1 MSLNPDVQKK
11 AQEEVD
17 RVVGPRRLPNFEDYD
32 RLVYVKATI
41 LETLRWL
48 PVLPMGVP
56 HVVTHDDEYKG
67 FFIPKDATIIPVS
80 RPLACIIELKLK
92 FRYRRIYGKSLF
104 LCSGSDTIDL
114 HQMVQGYAA

>member
-1 MSLNPDVQKK
+1 M
-11 AQEEVD
+11 
-17 RVVGPRRLPNFEDYD
+17 VGPRRLPNFEDYD
-32 RLVYVKATI
+32 RLVYVKAII

-80 RPLACIIELKLK
+80 RPSASIIELKLNLST
-92 FRYRRIYGKSLF
+92 IEPMVSLTF
-104 LCSGSDTIDL
+104 YIQDNTIDS
-114 HQMVQGYAA
+114 HQTMQGYAA

>member
-1 MSLNPDVQKK
+1 MSLYPDIQKK

-32 RLVYVKATI
+32 HLVYVKAII

-67 FFIPKDATIIPVS
+67 FFIPKDTTIIPVS
-80 RPLACIIELKLK
+80 KPLASIIELKLNFK
-92 FRYRRIYGKSLF
+92 YCRTYGKS
-104 LCSGSDTIDL
+104 DL
-114 HQMVQGYAA
+114 LYPGFNTSNSYQTMQGYAA